1 MRTIVLL
8 LVAVALVAA
17 GCGGGSG
24 SSSSKPLTKAQYQA
38 KLEEIAKEVS
48 TQISSSSSDFN
59 KLTDK
64 DLSQLTDVLHS
75 FTAKLSGVT
84 PPDEVKDLH
93 TQLIAAIN
101 AFADEFPV
109 IARKLK
115 TTKDPSE
122 AIALLFGAKSVQDL
136 AKLQQSFKAKG
147 YDLKLSG

>member
-1 MRTIVLL
+1 MRRVVLL
-8 LVAVALVAA
+8 LVAVALLAA
-17 GCGGGSG
+17 GCGGGG

-48 TQISSSSSDFN
+48 TQVSSSSSDFN

-64 DLSQLTDVLHS
+64 DLSQLTDVLHT
-75 FTAKLSGVT
+75 FTRKLKAIT

-93 TQLIAAIN
+93 AQLISAIN

-122 AIALLFGAKSVQDL
+122 AIALLFGAKSIQEL